1 MKKFTKKDI
10 ETLTFL
16 RSRGYNYI
24 ARLRLTETQ
33 RVWCATTTKYE
44 LLQTDDYKI
53 SPMDI
58 IVLSRL
64 GISPA
69 TLDGFINNYYSI
81 DEAIKENEIFTKEI
95 LDDVEKRYLKRILQ
109 PYINQGMT
117 IYITKML
124 IEPSEPSKA
133 YKEQL
138 YFQCYPKNS
147 TEIYEIYAFAL
158 PPFKKDTMYC
168 GMTLNTTYHY
178 NDLMKF

>member
-16 RSRGYNYI
+16 QSRGYNYI

-33 RVWCATTTKYE
+33 RVWCATTAKHK
-44 LLQTDDYKI
+44 LLQADDYKI

-64 GISPA
+64 GISPN
-69 TLDGFINNYYSI
+69 TLDGFMGNYYNI
-81 DEAIKENEIFTKEI
+81 TEAIVTNEILSKSI
-95 LDDVEKRYLKRILQ
+95 LDNTERRYLEGMLK
-109 PYINQGMT
+109 PYINQGMD
-117 IYITKML
+117 IYITKM
-124 IEPSEPSKA
+124 PVKTSKVN
-133 YKEQL
+133 KEHL
-138 YFQCYPKNS
+138 FFQFYPKNS
-147 TEIYEIYAFAL
+147 TKISEICSFVL

-168 GMTLNTTYHY
+168 GMALNTTYHY